1 MFAPSRSQRM
11 LAAASLAGIIAV
23 TAAGCSNGTSNGTG
37 GAASASGADR
47 NVNVIVV
54 SGPLDDPYFGAI
66 KRGTDDAAKQA
77 GVTAQY
83 LSPSSS
89 KEGSGPTLAR
99 LVQDAINKKPDALVV
114 ANFFPDAENAVI
126 KQATAAGIPV
136 ILQNTG
142 NDIWKELGA
151 KSYVGLEPRPV
162 GVEAANQMTA
172 KNIKKV
178 LCVNPVP
185 GNPFLEQACE
195 GLTDGMKNDGGA
207 ATTISIPYSDVTNP
221 TKVKQSIQ
229 GALKADPSI
238 EGVFV
243 FGSAVAENAK
253 QAAADSGMKLAIG
266 TGDLSTQVLKDIQ
279 SGDIAFALDSQP
291 YLQGY
296 YPVLMAA
303 QYVRFGIMPAGE
315 IVTGP
320 NVVTQA
326 NVADVLKIN
335 QETKGIRGAS

>member
-1 MFAPSRSQRM
+1 MFPLCRSRRII
-11 LAAASLAGIIAV
+11 AVASLASVIAM
-23 TAAGCSNGTSNGTG
+23 TAAGCSNGNSN
-37 GAASASGADR
+37 SASNTGSTPGTDR
-47 NVNVIVV
+47 NVSIIVV

-99 LVQDAINKKPDALVV
+99 LVQDAINKKPDALVL
-114 ANFFPDAENAVI
+114 ADFFPDAENAVI

-142 NDIWKELGA
+142 NDVWKDLGA
-151 KSYVGLEPRPV
+151 KSYVGLEPGPV
-162 GVEAANQMTA
+162 GVEAASQMSA
-172 KNIKKV
+172 KHISKV

-185 GNPFLEQACE
+185 GNPFLEQACQ
-195 GLTDGMKNDGGA
+195 GLTDGMKKDGGSSS
-207 ATTISIPYSDVTNP
+207 TISIPYSDTTNP
-221 TKVKQSIQ
+221 TKVTQDIQ

-243 FGSAVAENAK
+243 FGSSVAENAK
-253 QAAADSGMKLAIG
+253 QAAANTGKKLAIG

-279 SGDIAFALDSQP
+279 TGDIAFALDSQP

-303 QYVRFGIMPAGE
+303 QYVRFGVMPAGE
-315 IVTGP
+315 VVTGP
-320 NVVTQA
+320 NVVTKA
-326 NVADVLKIN
+326 NVDDVLKIN
-335 QETKGIRGAS
+335 EQSKGVRGAS